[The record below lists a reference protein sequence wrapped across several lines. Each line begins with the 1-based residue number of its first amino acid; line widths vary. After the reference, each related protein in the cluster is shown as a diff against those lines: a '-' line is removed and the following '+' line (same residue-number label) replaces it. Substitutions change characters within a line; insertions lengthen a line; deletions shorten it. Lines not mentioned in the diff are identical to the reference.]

1 MFTQLS
7 DRLSQTF
14 KKLTS
19 VRITADNI
27 KEALDEVRR
36 ALLEADVALPVV
48 SAFIDAVKDKALGVT
63 MQKSIRP
70 QDAFIKIVND
80 ELIHLLGDAN
90 VPLNLKAAPPVVI
103 LMAGLQGSGKTTTS
117 AKIAKRLMSDKK
129 SVMLVSVDI
138 ARPAAI
144 LQLEQ
149 LGKQIG
155 AAVYPTQATDKP
167 ADVVKAALAAAKS
180 AHHDILIVDTAGRL
194 HIDDTLMDELKQ
206 VYANCNP
213 TETLLV
219 LDSMAGQEAVN
230 IVKAFNDAI
239 TLTGAVL
246 SKTDGD
252 ARGGAALSLRWQTKI
267 PIKFMGTGEK
277 IDELEGF
284 HPDRLASRIL
294 GMGDIVSLV
303 EESKRKIDEQDAE
316 KMTKRLKK
324 GLFNF
329 NDFLK
334 QLEQI
339 SKLGGMASLLGKL
352 PGGAK
357 LPKGAAGMMD
367 DTQVKKMRAIIQ
379 SMTKKERKF
388 PALLNGSRKKR
399 IAAGSGT
406 AVPDVNKLNKQFT
419 QMQKMLKK
427 MQGGNQAKML
437 KRLQAMQGQMPPGG
451 IPGAGGMPPGLGDL
465 GDILKDK

>member
-1 MFTQLS
+1 MFSQLS
-7 DRLSQTF
+7 DRLSNTF
-14 KKLTS
+14 KNLTS
-19 VRITADNI
+19 VRISESNI
-27 KEALDEVRR
+27 KEALSEVRR

-48 SAFIDAVKDKALGVT
+48 TAFMDAVKDKAMGVT
-63 MQKSIRP
+63 TQKTIRP

-90 VPLNLKAAPPVVI
+90 VPLNLKAAAPVVI

-144 LQLEQ
+144 LQLQQ
-149 LGKQIG
+149 LGEQIG
-155 AAVYPTQATDKP
+155 APVYPTAATDKP
-167 ADVVKAALAAAKS
+167 AEVVKAALDAAKK

-194 HIDDTLMDELKQ
+194 QIDATLMDELKQ
-206 VYANCNP
+206 VHANCNP

-219 LDSMAGQEAVN
+219 LDSMAGQEAEN
-230 IVKAFNDAI
+230 IVSAFNDAVP
-239 TLTGAVL
+239 LTGAVL

-277 IDELEGF
+277 IDEIESF

-303 EESKRKIDEQDAE
+303 EESKRKIDEQDADR
-316 KMTKRLKK
+316 MAKRLKK
-324 GLFNF
+324 GLFNY

-334 QLEQI
+334 QLDQL
-339 SKLGGMASLLGKL
+339 SKLGGMKSILSKL
-352 PGGAK
+352 PGGGK

-367 DTQVKKMRAIIQ
+367 DAQIKKMRAIIQ

-406 AVPDVNKLNKQFT
+406 MVPDVNKLSKQFT

-427 MQGGNQAKML
+427 MQGGSQAKMM
-437 KRLQAMQGQMPPGG
+437 RQLQSMQGQLPPGG
-451 IPGAGGMPPGLGDL
+451 IPGASKMPGLEDL
-465 GDILKDK
+465 LGK